1 MPTSPVRR
9 FTFGLLLGLLAMS
22 ASGWTQQP
30 TPHPFD
36 PVGRWR
42 FVHTDGKP
50 FNARLMPDQ
59 SATTDF
65 GAGER
70 GIWRWEGQ
78 AVRVMYTDGWD
89 DLLSLAPGGGYVKAG
104 WAPDA
109 DRCAAPSNRAAAEK
123 LSGDPG
129 L

>member
-1 MPTSPVRR
+1 MPPPPVRR
-9 FTFGLLLGLLAMS
+9 LLLGFGLLVLPV
-22 ASGWTQQP
+22 SGWAQQP
-30 TPHPFD
+30 APHPFD

-42 FVHTDGKP
+42 FFHTDGKP

-65 GAGER
+65 GGGER

-78 AVRVMYTDGWD
+78 AVRVIYTDGWD
-89 DLLSLAPGGGYVKAG
+89 DLLSLALNGGYVKAG
-104 WAPDA
+104 WAPNA
-109 DRCAAPSNRAAAEK
+109 DRCSAPSNRAAAEK

-129 L
+129 PGL

>member
-1 MPTSPVRR
+1 MPISSARR
-9 FTFGLLLGLLAMS
+9 FLLGLGLLILPV
-22 ASGWTQQP
+22 SGWAQQP
-30 TPHPFD
+30 APHPFD

-42 FVHTDGKP
+42 FFHTDGKP

-59 SATTDF
+59 SASTDF
-65 GAGER
+65 GSGER

-89 DLLSLAPGGGYVKAG
+89 DLLSLTANGGYVKAG

-123 LSGDPG
+123 VSGDPG
-129 L
+129 PGL